1 MNELINERV
10 STLFAF
16 TDMFDF
22 IKLDNITIG
31 RDDVIIESKDKTP
44 ITISK
49 KDVLHLDILESI
61 KLAIFAKASHAVTI
75 GGQNLFTHIDYTIN
89 LYNEYLA
96 DREKEYYNSFPF

>member
-1 MNELINERV
+1 MNKLINERV

-16 TDMFDF
+16 TDMFDS

-31 RDDVIIESKDKTP
+31 RDDVIVESKDKTP

-49 KDVLHLDILESI
+49 KDVLHLDIFESI

-96 DREKEYYNSFPF
+96 DREKEYYSSFPF